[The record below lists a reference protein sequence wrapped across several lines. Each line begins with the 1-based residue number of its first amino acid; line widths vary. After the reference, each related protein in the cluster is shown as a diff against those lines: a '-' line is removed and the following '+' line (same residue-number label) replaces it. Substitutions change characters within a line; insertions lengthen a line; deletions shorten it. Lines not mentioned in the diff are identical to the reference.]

1 MSPSNPHPGIP
12 ASSSDLEILRA
23 FEPIVRYTKGE
34 KFYPMAI
41 EPYLRGS
48 SLWLHV
54 PDGPDE
60 EVVAEGDLT
69 LDGLVEPRDASFG
82 SLFYLRFV
90 YPLDLQESTEALAK
104 AHRLARRQQNEFHAG
119 VGRLARGGLLPRL
132 GDGLF
137 SLSLLLRGN
146 VPGATAAAAELK
158 YARIREEDDR
168 FVYQGRVARQSGWT
182 ICQYWFFF
190 AYNPWR
196 SGFHGVNDH
205 ESDWEMISVYL
216 YEDDGRLVPEWVA
229 YASHDFH
236 GADLRRRWDDRS
248 ELELEGDHPVVY
260 AGAGSHAS
268 YFRRG
273 EYQAEVPIPYSRRLR
288 RWSERVSRFW
298 HTRLGQADDTRRP
311 LRIPFIDFA
320 RGDGIAVGPGQANE
334 WTPNV
339 IDETTPWVG
348 EYRGLWGLFAQDPI
362 SGENA
367 PAGPMYERDGSP
379 RPSWFD
385 PLGFAGLDQV
395 PPPPREIDALETERA
410 RIDERQ
416 SELELLIPRETALL
430 QELGVRLESMRGSPH
445 LASESQ
451 ELEAHAA
458 VQSAKL
464 RELRKER
471 FENDAVLEGLRRR
484 LERCGAGEVGDPR
497 AHITHA
503 AEPVAPAT
511 LRFNG
516 AAEIWAA
523 LSISLLLVGLA
534 VLILVSPSNVWA
546 ELVILVLAFVVAE
559 SVLRGTFVRTVNK
572 LAVLAALV
580 ATVVLFVQ
588 YWEYVLVA
596 LLLALAVFLL
606 FQRVREYTG

>member
-1 MSPSNPHPGIP
+1 
-12 ASSSDLEILRA
+12 
-23 FEPIVRYTKGE
+23 
-34 KFYPMAI
+34 MAV
-41 EPYLRGS
+41 EPYLRES
-48 SLWLHV
+48 SLWLYV
-54 PDGPDE
+54 PDGADE
-60 EVVAEGDLT
+60 EAVPEGELT
-69 LDGLVEPRDASFG
+69 LDALVEPRDAAFG

-90 YPLDLQESTEALAK
+90 HPLDLQESTSALAK
-104 AHRLARRQQNEFHAG
+104 ARQLARQQQNQFHAG

-146 VPGATAAAAELK
+146 VPGATAAAAAVK
-158 YARIREEDDR
+158 YAQIRKDDPR
-168 FVYQGRVARQSGWT
+168 FVYQGRVVRQSGWT

-216 YEDDGRLVPEWVA
+216 YEDDARLVPEWVA

-248 ELELEGDHPVVY
+248 ELEVEGTHPVVY

-273 EYQAEVPIPYSRRLR
+273 EYQAEVPIPYSLRLR
-288 RWSERVSRFW
+288 RLSEAAGRFW
-298 HTRLGQADDTRRP
+298 RTRLGQGDDTRRP

-320 RGDGIAVGPGQANE
+320 RGDGVAVGPGQPNE
-334 WTPNV
+334 WTPNL
-339 IDETTPWVG
+339 IDEKTPWVG
-348 EYRGLWGLFAQDPI
+348 EYRGLWGLYAQDPI

-395 PPPPREIDALETERA
+395 PPPPREIDALEHEQR
-410 RIDERQ
+410 RILDRQ
-416 SELELLIPRETALL
+416 GELELVIPDETALL
-430 QELGVRLESMRGSPH
+430 QELGVRLDSMRGSPH

-451 ELEAHAA
+451 ELEAQAA
-458 VQSAKL
+458 VQATGL
-464 RELRKER
+464 RELRRER
-471 FENDAVLEGLRRR
+471 LENEAVLESLRRR
-484 LERCGAGEVGDPR
+484 LERRRAGVTGDPR

-503 AEPVAPAT
+503 SEPVAPQT
-511 LRFNG
+511 LRFNR

-523 LSISLLLVGLA
+523 LSISALLIALA
-534 VLILVSPSNVWA
+534 ILMLASPSNVWA
-546 ELVILVLAFVVAE
+546 ELVVLVVTFIVAE
-559 SVLRGTFVRTVNK
+559 SVLRGTFARTVNR

-580 ATVVLFVQ
+580 AIVVLFVEN
-588 YWEYVLVA
+588 WRLVVVA
-596 LLLALAVFLL
+596 LLLALAAFLL
-606 FQRVREYTG
+606 YQRFREFTG